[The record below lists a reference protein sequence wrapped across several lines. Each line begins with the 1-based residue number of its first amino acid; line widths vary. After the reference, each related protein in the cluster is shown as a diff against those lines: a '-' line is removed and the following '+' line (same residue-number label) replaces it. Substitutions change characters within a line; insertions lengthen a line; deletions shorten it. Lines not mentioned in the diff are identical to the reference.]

1 MTKTLLPLC
10 AALLLFPAIG
20 FAAPAPGDGSYVND
34 EGARVTQTGDVR
46 EIVIDDGE
54 DIDGELFRAMGEDL
68 GGRPPLV
75 HNSMIN
81 LRVNFL
87 TQLNKLSADI

>member
-1 MTKTLLPLC
+1 MTKTLLPIC
-10 AALLLFPAIG
+10 AALLLFPATG
-20 FAAPAPGDGSYVND
+20 FAAPASDDGSYIND
-34 EGARVTQTGDVR
+34 EGARVTQNGEVR

-54 DIDGELFRAMGEDL
+54 SVDGELFRAMGEDL

-87 TQLNKLSADI
+87 AQLNKLSADI